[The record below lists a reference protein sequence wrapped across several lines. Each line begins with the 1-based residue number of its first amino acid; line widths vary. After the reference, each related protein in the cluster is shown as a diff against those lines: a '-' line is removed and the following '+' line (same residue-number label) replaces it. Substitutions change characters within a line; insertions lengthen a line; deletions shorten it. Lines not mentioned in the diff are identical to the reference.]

1 MGCIDS
7 YGREISYL
15 RLSVTERCN
24 LRCRYCMPPE
34 GVHKLSHHDILSFE
48 ELLLAART
56 AVSMG
61 IRKIRVTGGEPLVRK
76 GVVDFLTRLAV
87 IPGLTQLALT
97 TNGVYL
103 DRMAEELRR
112 AGVQRLNISL
122 DSFRRETFSRIT
134 RGGDLER
141 VLAGIAAAERA
152 GFPIKLNM
160 VVMRG
165 VNDAEILDFARLT
178 LVKPYAVR
186 FIEYMP
192 TIKEQGWQSLLVPG
206 SEILDQLSHHFRLT
220 DIDQTEMAG
229 PSRNYRID
237 GAVGSVG
244 IITPMTGHFCDA
256 CNRIRL
262 TASGTVRSCLFSERE
277 YDLKPFLR
285 FNDEAAVK
293 VALRRIIRN
302 KPERHLLSVNES
314 EHQLV
319 AMSSIGG

>member
-1 MGCIDS
+1 MGFIDS

-48 ELLLAART
+48 ELLLAARA
-56 AVSMG
+56 AVS
-61 IRKIRVTGGEPLVRK
+61 
-76 GVVDFLTRLAV
+76 
-87 IPGLTQLALT
+87 
-97 TNGVYL
+97 
-103 DRMAEELRR
+103 
-112 AGVQRLNISL
+112 
-122 DSFRRETFSRIT
+122 
-134 RGGDLER
+134 
-141 VLAGIAAAERA
+141 
-152 GFPIKLNM
+152 
-160 VVMRG
+160 
-165 VNDAEILDFARLT
+165 
-178 LVKPYAVR
+178 
-186 FIEYMP
+186 
-192 TIKEQGWQSLLVPG
+192 
-206 SEILDQLSHHFRLT
+206 
-220 DIDQTEMAG
+220 MAG

-244 IITPMTGHFCDA
+244 IITPITGHFCDA

-262 TASGTVRSCLFSERE
+262 TASGSVRSCLFSEQE

-314 EHQLV
+314 EHQLF
-319 AMSSIGG
+319 AMSSVGG

>member
-76 GVVDFLTRLAV
+76 GVVDFLARLAV

-103 DRMAEELRR
+103 DSMAEELRR

-122 DSFRRETFSRIT
+122 DSFRSETFSRIT

-178 LVKPYAVR
+178 LRKPYAVR

-192 TIKEQGWQSLLVPG
+192 TIKERGWQSLLVPG
-206 SEILDQLSHHFRLT
+206 SEILDLLSQQFRLT
-220 DIDQTEMAG
+220 DIDHTELAG

-244 IITPMTGHFCDA
+244 IITPITGHFCDT

-262 TASGTVRSCLFSERE
+262 TASGSVRSCLFSGRE

-302 KPERHLLSVNES
+302 KPERHRLSVDES
-314 EHQLV
+314 GHQMF
-319 AMSSIGG
+319 AMSSVGG